1 MKFTDRIENEKKT
14 QKQLVLDYLMEHGKL
29 TRWTAFIEL
38 GVAEL
43 SSRIG
48 ELEQEGWLVPRGMVV
63 VTARN
68 GRKVSVME
76 YHEPIKV
83 AA

>member
-48 ELEQEGWLVPRGMVV
+48 
-63 VTARN
+63 
-68 GRKVSVME
+68 S
-76 YHEPIKV
+76 
-83 AA
+83 